1 MRIAYA
7 DFTGALSAAGCRQVG
22 RDNWTCPS
30 HEDRNA
36 SLSVKA
42 ENGGDETLFHCHAGC
57 DHRDITGA
65 LELRADAPKRD
76 GLEFDPGPPTPR
88 QTPSWASH
96 DYNAKR
102 REYAYCDE
110 NGTLLYTV
118 VRQPGK
124 RFSQQGADGAHTI
137 KGIRRV
143 LYRLPAVLS
152 AVADGQAIHV
162 VEGEKD
168 TDALRLEGHTATCNS
183 GGAKGW
189 KDELADSLKGAS
201 MVVIWQD
208 KDEPGREW
216 ARQVAASLDA
226 RETPYQVVKARTG
239 KDAYDHLAAGY
250 TAAEALS
257 ARPDAS
263 PAVPAQR
270 DAPSTVADGYGPD
283 GKPAINVTR
292 QVDAAEW
299 LRNEIGQGQ
308 LSCLFQRE
316 DGLTHTPRIGE
327 DGYLPL
333 KPDARQYSPAQVR
346 RINPEQV
353 KALIEYRYHV
363 YKLVSKEGS
372 GDEGKG
378 KPKER
383 QQTFFPGQ
391 AVATVINSAALG
403 EGAPNLRRLAGV
415 THTQVMRA
423 DGSILATPGYDDASG
438 LLFLPEEGDT
448 VTPVPDS
455 PTPEQVRAAVK
466 LVLTPVAEYSF
477 ASDHHKANWLG
488 LMMTPVLRQLL
499 PPPYQMGVFTAS
511 TRGSGKTMLADLI
524 MIVHGGETKAQPEA
538 DTSKLRAEILATLTT
553 TTAPVILFD
562 NIRGKLSSPVLEM
575 LLTGRTFSGRK
586 LGETL
591 DIQANNDR
599 LWLATSNNATIG
611 GDLDRRVRIVRINPL
626 AERPEDH
633 PFKLNPKGW
642 MREHRGEYLAALL
655 TIARGWVA
663 AGKPMETGVRSD
675 DYKDWVESLR
685 GMLQWAGVPGL
696 FAGEDVSDDVVD
708 EDADEWARFLEEA
721 HRVFGGAQFTVADL
735 LGKAART
742 VSPKAGE
749 DPWGAGGNEF
759 DQTCLPAE
767 FIHTHGRD
775 ISSASAK
782 VSLAK
787 FFGYRLE
794 TVRDGLSL
802 ECAFKSRKSPNRYQI
817 KSSRA

>member
-7 DFTGALSAAGCRQVG
+7 DFTDALSAAGSRQVG
-22 RDNWTCPS
+22 RDSWQCPS
-30 HEDRNA
+30 HDDRNA

-42 ENGGDETLFHCHAGC
+42 ENGGDETLFNCHAGC
-57 DHRDITGA
+57 DYRAVMGA
-65 LELRADAPKRD
+65 LELRADAPERRD
-76 GLEFDPGPPTPR
+76 APA
-88 QTPSWASH
+88 WASH
-96 DYNAKR
+96 DYNGESR
-102 REYAYCDE
+102 QYPYCDE
-110 NGTLLYTV
+110 SGALLYTV
-118 VRQPGK
+118 IRKPGK
-124 RFSQQGADGAHTI
+124 QFRQKAADGTWSLR
-137 KGIRRV
+137 GVRRV
-143 LYRLPAVLS
+143 LYRLPEVIDAVKAGRTVHL
-152 AVADGQAIHV
+152 

-183 GGAKGW
+183 GGAKQW
-189 KDELADSLKGAS
+189 RDELADSLTGAS
-201 MVVIWQD
+201 EVVIWQD
-208 KDEPGREW
+208 KDDPGREW
-216 ARQVAASLDA
+216 ARQVSASMAKRSIPHRVVEAAH
-226 RETPYQVVKARTG
+226 G

-250 TAAEALS
+250 AV
-257 ARPDAS
+257 DQ
-263 PAVPAQR
+263 AVPAEGEPQ
-270 DAPSTVADGYGPD
+270 DAAEPAIAQGYGPD
-283 GKPAINVTR
+283 GKPSIDVTR
-292 QVDAAEW
+292 QVEAAEW
-299 LRNEIGQGQ
+299 LRGEIGKGQ

-316 DGLTHTPRIGE
+316 DGLVHTPRIGE
-327 DGYLPL
+327 DGYIPL
-333 KPDARQYSPAQVR
+333 KQDARRHSPAQVR
-346 RINPEQV
+346 RINPDQV

-363 YKLVSKEGS
+363 YKLVAKEGS

-378 KPKER
+378 KPKEQR
-383 QQTFFPGQ
+383 KTFFPGQ
-391 AVATVINSAALG
+391 AIASVVNSAALG
-403 EGAPNLRRLAGV
+403 EGAPNLRRLASV

-423 DGSILATPGYDDASG
+423 DGSILAAPGYDDESG
-438 LLFLPEEGDT
+438 LLFLPEEGDA
-448 VTPVPDS
+448 VVPVPVR
-455 PTPEQVRAAVK
+455 PTAEQVRAAVEF
-466 LVLTPVAEYSF
+466 VLTPVSEYAF
-477 ASDHHKANWLG
+477 VSDHHRANWLG

-524 MIVHGGETKAQPEA
+524 MIVHGGETKAQPET

-633 PFKLNPKGW
+633 PFKINPKKW
-642 MREHRGEYLAALL
+642 MREHRGEYLASLL

-663 AGKPMETGVRSD
+663 AGMPRETGIRSD

-721 HRVFGGAQFTVADL
+721 HRVFGDTHFTVAGL
-735 LGKAART
+735 LDKAART
-742 VSPKAGE
+742 VSPRAGE
-749 DPWGAGGNEF
+749 DPWGLGGTEF

-767 FIHTHGRD
+767 FVHTHGRD

-802 ECAFKSRKSPNRYQI
+802 ECVFKSRKSPNRYQI
-817 KSSRA
+817 KSFRA